1 MIMIVGNISVY
12 DMRVLDVYKYIHKQP
27 KKYET
32 TGYTFILESFE
43 LELLILQKGAQK
55 CDP

>member
-27 KKYET
+27 KQYET
-32 TGYTFILESFE
+32 TGYTVILESFE

>member
-1 MIMIVGNISVY
+1 MIMMVGNISVY
-12 DMRVLDVYKYIHKQP
+12 DMRVLD
-27 KKYET
+27 ET